1 MTKGKGAIAL
11 VGAKV
16 VNVGL
21 QFLATRLYLQ
31 WLGQESYGVV
41 LLFASISAYMNI
53 VDLGYWT
60 GAQRRIT
67 LARSRNDHQD
77 VVATVRCLAV
87 LNARIGLLAIS
98 GYSLLYLFLP
108 IPGLLE
114 SERRI
119 LFCAAC
125 IQFITQWLSLTLTS
139 LLISHERFNRL
150 ALTNFIQTIV
160 TVGLGLWAASVY
172 RTPTA
177 LMVANA
183 IAFVLIL
190 VWNLFLLRPIYGFFP
205 VWGRYEENVARDLA
219 QVGRRSYAHRLVANM
234 AGSTDKLIIG
244 SFFGPM
250 ALTLYGIPARI
261 PEVLKDVFAP
271 IYTTTQ
277 PEITRALDKDPK
289 HLEAVVERNSLLV
302 LAISLAFI
310 TVPCSLGEPLIR
322 FLFPGEFPN
331 GGWVCT
337 LIGLYKGAELYYS
350 QLAIP
355 PYAKGRPDWLVPF
368 AASTFVISAG
378 LTYAAYSRFGVL
390 GVALVNVGI
399 VVLQFFPYHWMI
411 RNRILQGESLAHW
424 YRKAGGIIGVSV
436 CCCAVGLSIAG
447 TRFLAQ
453 HAWTATLLAPCLAL
467 ASLALMVKLRFC
479 PKPTVVKKA
488 LNRLRGVEE
497 EPV

>member
-31 WLGQESYGVV
+31 WLGQANYGIV

-67 LARSRNDHQD
+67 LARANNDGED
-77 VVATVRCLAV
+77 VRRTVRCLAV
-87 LNARIGLLAIS
+87 LNARVCLLAVV
-98 GYSLLYLFLP
+98 GYVLLYLLFP
-108 IPGLLE
+108 IPGVVPTD
-114 SERRI
+114 RPI
-119 LFCAAC
+119 LFAAAGV
-125 IQFITQWLSLTLTS
+125 QFIAQWLSLTLTS

-150 ALTNFIQTIV
+150 ALTNFIQSVV
-160 TVGLGLWAASVY
+160 TVLVGLYAAYTY
-172 RTPTA
+172 RTPQA
-177 LMVANA
+177 IMIANA
-183 IAFVLIL
+183 CSFLAIL
-190 VWNLFLLRPIYGFFP
+190 VWNMTLLRPVYGFIP
-205 VWGRYEENVARDLA
+205 LVGKLDDEIAKDLS
-219 QVGRRSYAHRLVANM
+219 QVGRRSYAHRFVANM

-244 SFFGPM
+244 SFFGP
-250 ALTLYGIPARI
+250 AAVTLYGIPARI

-277 PEITRALDKDPK
+277 PEITRALDQDPK
-289 HLEAVVERNSLLV
+289 FLVAVVQRNSLLV

-310 TVPCSLGEPLIR
+310 MVPCSFGTPLIEA
-322 FLFPGEFPN
+322 LFPGEFPN
-331 GGWVCT
+331 GGWVCA
-337 LIGLYKGAELYYS
+337 LIGLYKAAELYYS

-378 LTYAAYSRFGVL
+378 LTYVAYQNIGVL

-399 VVLQFFPYHWMI
+399 TILQFLPYHLMI
-411 RNRILQGESLAHW
+411 QRRILHGQSLGHW
-424 YRKAGGIIGVSV
+424 YRKAAGII
-436 CCCAVGLSIAG
+436 AIA
-447 TRFLAQ
+447 L
-453 HAWTATLLAPCLAL
+453 L
-467 ASLALMVKLRFC
+467 ASLGGLTISASEPLKAYPWLAVLVMPPTALLAIALMVKLKFC
-479 PKPTVVKKA
+479 PKPTVVKNLIERMRSA
-488 LNRLRGVEE
+488 AA
-497 EPV
+497 